1 MKALQI
7 KPDYTMTAADV
18 FKDMTCKYIQRFKN
32 LELFRLCDLQSL
44 SQGFKSFVPNFAVP
58 KSESRLFSVYA
69 HAGSRQSF
77 VDTDGGNIEVKGRIV
92 AKIQN
97 VSMFQKPLTT
107 STLSS
112 NNHMDLIK
120 TYHQWEP
127 EGLMTSTT
135 YPLGGTLLDAFIMLL
150 SNGFCKE
157 TYHLPHLPTI
167 QESKESFIAAVW
179 SCGDANLIKNP
190 KFKPYLG
197 ELMSDRRSEI
207 FFQTAEGYIGASPA
221 DVQDGDIISVL
232 VGTSVPIVLRPVVD
246 HLDAYQVVGPCF
258 LQGVM
263 LGQGLLGPLPEDWL
277 CVIHDNRRWCFR
289 KQGSEKR
296 MWEDP
301 RLWPLPSHWQA
312 HFCDFDN
319 DNGPCDGSCEL
330 EYDKAG
336 QLMDRWFFNTQSKER
351 SNDDPRLDAQGL
363 EAGGIA
369 LQSFTLV

>member
-7 KPDYTMTAADV
+7 KPDYAATAADI
-18 FKDMTCKYIQRFKN
+18 FEDMTRKYIQRFQN
-32 LELFRLCDLQSL
+32 LELFRSCDLQRL
-44 SQGFKSFVPNFAVP
+44 PQGFKSYVPNFAAP

-77 VDTDGGNIEVKGRIV
+77 VDAEGGNIEVKGRIV

-97 VSMFQKPLTT
+97 VSMFQKPIAT
-107 STLSS
+107 STLSGD
-112 NNHMDLIK
+112 NHMDIIK
-120 TYHQWEP
+120 TYSQWEP
-127 EGLMTSTT
+127 EDLMTSTK

-167 QESKESFIAAVW
+167 QESKESFLAVVW
-179 SCGDANLIKNP
+179 SRGDANLIKNP
-190 KFKPYLG
+190 KFQPYLG
-197 ELMSDRRSEI
+197 ALKSDRRSEI

-221 DVQDGDIISVL
+221 DVRDGDIISVL
-232 VGTSVPIVLRPVVD
+232 VGASVPIALRPVAD

-258 LQGVM
+258 LQGM
-263 LGQGLLGPLPEDWL
+263 MFGQGLLGPLPEDWL
-277 CVIHDNRRWCFR
+277 CIIHDNRRWCFR

-296 MWEDP
+296 IWEDP

-312 HFCDFDN
+312 HYCDFDN
-319 DNGPCDGSCEL
+319 ENSPCNGSCEL
-330 EYDKAG
+330 EYDKAS

-351 SNDDPRLDAQGL
+351 SNDDPRLNVQGL

>member
-7 KPDYTMTAADV
+7 KPDYAMTAADV

-32 LELFRLCDLQSL
+32 LELFRSCDLQSL
-44 SQGFKSFVPNFAVP
+44 PQGFKSFVPNLAKP
-58 KSESRLFSVYA
+58 KSESQLFSVYA

-77 VDTDGGNIEVKGRIV
+77 LDREGGNIEVKGRIV

-97 VSMFQKPLTT
+97 VSMFQKPLAM
-107 STLSS
+107 STL
-112 NNHMDLIK
+112 NGDNHINLIK
-120 TYHQWEP
+120 TYSHWEP

-150 SNGFCKE
+150 SNGFCRE

-167 QESKESFIAAVW
+167 QESKESFLAVVW
-179 SCGDANLIKNP
+179 SHGDVNLIRDP
-190 KFKPYLG
+190 KFRSYLS
-197 ELMSDRRSEI
+197 ELKSDRRSEI
-207 FFQTAEGYIGASPA
+207 FFQTTEGYVGASP
-221 DVQDGDIISVL
+221 VNVRDGDIITVL
-232 VGTSVPIVLRPVVD
+232 VGASVPIVLRPVVD

-263 LGQGLLGPLPEDWL
+263 FGQGLLGPLPKDWL
-277 CVIHDNRRWCFR
+277 CIIHSNRRWCFR
-289 KQGSEKR
+289 KQGSEKKT
-296 MWEDP
+296 WEDP

-319 DNGPCDGSCEL
+319 NCGPCDGSCEL
-330 EYDKAG
+330 AYDKAD
-336 QLMDRWFFNTQSKER
+336 QLMSRWFFNTQSKKK
-351 SNDDPRLDAQGL
+351 SNDDPRLDVQGL